1 MDKKKREEEMVG
13 FFEIE
18 AEDDDEDSNDD
29 HGHDGDDDLMEYD
42 INDPFIN
49 DATPHRERNQ
59 GSQSSQGSQAS
70 NASSLG
76 EGEEFSAMAFHGR
89 RANDGESGWS
99 GFRAVVVQVVPEKG
113 GVGRHLKKS
122 GILATLMNT
131 LPGPRRKRQGEKNKK
146 TKMNRLP
153 G

>member
-1 MDKKKREEEMVG
+1 MVG

-59 GSQSSQGSQAS
+59 GSQSSQGSQGSQAS

-89 RANDGESGWS
+89 RAMMASPGGP
-99 GFRAVVVQVVPEKG
+99 GGPGGGGPRKG
-113 GVGRHLKKS
+113 GVGRHLKKG

-131 LPGPRRKRQGEKNKK
+131 LPGPRRKDQGERGKGKR
-146 TKMNRLP
+146 TRRRR
-153 G
+153 

>member
-1 MDKKKREEEMVG
+1 MVG

-18 AEDDDEDSNDD
+18 AEDDEDSNDSND
-29 HGHDGDDDLMEYD
+29 GHDGDDDLMEYD

-76 EGEEFSAMAFHGR
+76 EGEEFSAMAFHGQ
-89 RANDGESGWS
+89 RAMMASPGGPGGGGPGGS
-99 GFRAVVVQVVPEKG
+99 RKG
-113 GVGRHLKKS
+113 GVERHLKKG

-131 LPGPRRKRQGEKNKK
+131 LPDHRERGGGKGKRTRR
-146 TKMNRLP
+146 
-153 G
+153 